1 MLDLKSETA
10 RSLRNA
16 LRANAVFSGLSGL
29 VIVFLHGQVL
39 GWLGL
44 AEINIIV
51 LGAGLVLF
59 SAYLFWMS
67 SREQLDKSM
76 VTGVIGGDWLWVVAS
91 AVLLVFKW
99 QMFSTL
105 GVFLVTDVALLVMVF
120 AIWQQRGL
128 KAASQ
133 TARA

>member
-1 MLDLKSETA
+1 MLNLKSETA

-29 VIVFLHGQVL
+29 LIVILHSQVL
-39 GWLGL
+39 LWLGL
-44 AEINIIV
+44 VEINIMV
-51 LGAGLVLF
+51 LGVGLVLF
-59 SAYLFWMS
+59 SAYLFWMG

-91 AVLLVFKW
+91 AVLLVFKGE
-99 QMFSTL
+99 MFSTL

-133 TARA
+133 TARV